1 MTRQPFEVTFTY
13 LANKAPMH
21 RPAKMEQE
29 TATVTVWAKD
39 ATWARRIAA
48 VQNGV
53 SQSQISSITPKWS

>member
-1 MTRQPFEVTFTY
+1 MRQPFEVTFTY
-13 LANKAPMH
+13 LVNKAPMH

-48 VQNGV
+48 VQNGI
-53 SQSQISSITPKWS
+53 SQSQISSITPKWT

>member
-1 MTRQPFEVTFTY
+1 MRQPFEVTFTY

-39 ATWARRIAA
+39 ETWARRIAA
-48 VQNGV
+48 VQNGISQNQV
-53 SQSQISSITPKWS
+53 SSVTPKWS

>member
-1 MTRQPFEVTFTY
+1 MRQPFEVTFTY
-13 LANKAPMH
+13 LVDTSPIG

-39 ATWARRIAA
+39 ETWARRIAA
-48 VQNGV
+48 VQNGI

>member
-1 MTRQPFEVTFTY
+1 MRQPFAVTFKH
-13 LANKAPMH
+13 LVNKAPGH

-39 ATWARRIAA
+39 ETWARRIAA

-53 SQSQISSITPKWS
+53 LQSQISSITPKWN